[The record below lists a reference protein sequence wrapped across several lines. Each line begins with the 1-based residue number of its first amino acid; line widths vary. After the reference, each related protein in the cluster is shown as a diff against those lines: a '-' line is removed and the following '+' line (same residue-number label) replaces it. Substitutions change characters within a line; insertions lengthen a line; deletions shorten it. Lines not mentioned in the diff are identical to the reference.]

1 VPSAKDLLPLPQA
14 GEGRGEGAVLS
25 ISTSTTPHVIFSAGE
40 ASGDK
45 HAAAVFRAMRQRLPT
60 LRGSGMGGAAMR
72 DAGIELDVDSSHIGV
87 VGLGEV
93 LRHYGAIRRALSTM
107 QEAVCTQRPD
117 LLICVDYKEF
127 NLKLARH
134 AKACGI
140 KVLFYVSPQVWAW
153 RPGRV
158 KKYGAAIDMMAVIFP
173 FETKFYEAHNIPVRY
188 VGHPLA
194 GRVQASASRE
204 SLMREFGLNA
214 EHPVIGLLPGSRK
227 AEVQRLLPVMLHSA
241 ALLLQTQPDLQFI
254 LPQAATIPDDVLA
267 PLLAASAVPV
277 LRVHE
282 RSYDI
287 LACCDAALVA
297 SGTATLE
304 TALMGVPMA
313 VVYKVSPLTY
323 TLLKP
328 LIRIPDIAL
337 VNIVAERRVVQEF
350 VQNAAEP
357 HAIAQETQRLLH
369 DSDYRAQIKRDLAE
383 VQTRLGTADGVSN
396 MAQLACEMLPPV

>member
-1 VPSAKDLLPLPQA
+1 M
-14 GEGRGEGAVLS
+14 
-25 ISTSTTPHVIFSAGE
+25 FSAGE

-45 HAAAVFRAMRQRLPT
+45 HAAAVFRVMQARLPD
-60 LRGSGMGGAAMR
+60 LRGSGMGSATMR
-72 DAGIELDVDSSHIGV
+72 EAGIELNVDSSNIGV

-93 LRHYGAIRRALSTM
+93 LRHYGAIRRALKTM
-107 QEAVCTQRPD
+107 QHEVCTQRPD

-173 FETKFYEAHNIPVRY
+173 FETAFYDAHNIPVRY

-194 GRVQASASRE
+194 GRVQASAPRE
-204 SLMREFGLNA
+204 LLMQEFGFDPNR
-214 EHPVIGLLPGSRK
+214 PVIGLLPGSRK
-227 AEVQRLLPVMLHSA
+227 AEVQRLLPVMLQTA
-241 ALLLQTQPDLQFI
+241 TLLQQERPGLQFI
-254 LPQAATIPDDVLA
+254 LPQAATIHDDLIQ
-267 PLLAASAVPV
+267 PLLDAAPV
-277 LRVHE
+277 HVTRIHQ
-282 RSYDI
+282 RSYDV

-297 SGTATLE
+297 SGTATLDS
-304 TALMGVPMA
+304 ALMGIPMA
-313 VVYKVSPLTY
+313 VLYKVSPLTF

-328 LIRIPDIAL
+328 LIRIPNIAL

-350 VQNAAEP
+350 VQNAAQP
-357 HAIAQETQRLLH
+357 KAIAQEVRRMLVDAEYVKKMKQ
-369 DSDYRAQIKRDLAE
+369 DLAE
-383 VQTRLGTADGVSN
+383 VNERLGSGDGVAQ
-396 MAQLACEMLPPV
+396 MADLACSMIQKSDLDEI

>member
-1 VPSAKDLLPLPQA
+1 M
-14 GEGRGEGAVLS
+14 
-25 ISTSTTPHVIFSAGE
+25 FSAGE

-45 HAAAVFRAMRQRLPT
+45 HAAAVFRAMRERLPNLCGT
-60 LRGSGMGGAAMR
+60 GMGSRAMAE
-72 DAGIELDVDSSHIGV
+72 AGIELNVDSSGIGV

-93 LRHYGAIRRALSTM
+93 LRHYGAIRRALTTM
-107 QEAVCTQRPD
+107 QDAVCTQRPD

-173 FETKFYEAHNIPVRY
+173 FETRFYEAHNIPVRY
-188 VGHPLA
+188 VGHPLV
-194 GRVQASASRE
+194 GRVQASRARE
-204 SLMREFGLNA
+204 VLMQEFGLSA
-214 EHPVIGLLPGSRK
+214 AHPVIGLLPGSRK

-241 ALLLQTQPDLQFI
+241 ALLRQTQPELQFI
-254 LPQAATIPDDVLA
+254 LPQAATIPDELLD
-267 PLLAASAVPV
+267 PLLAASNVPV
-277 LRVHE
+277 RRVHE
-282 RSYDI
+282 RSYDV

-337 VNIVAERRVVQEF
+337 VNIVAERRIVQEF

-357 HAIAQETQRLLH
+357 QAIAHEMQRILR
-369 DSDYRAQIKRDLAE
+369 DADYAQKIKNDLAE
-383 VQTRLGTADGVSN
+383 VQTRLGTADGVN
-396 MAQLACEMLPPV
+396 TMAQLACEMLTPAE

>member
-1 VPSAKDLLPLPQA
+1 M
-14 GEGRGEGAVLS
+14 
-25 ISTSTTPHVIFSAGE
+25 FSAGE

-45 HAAAVFRAMRQRLPT
+45 HAAAVFRAMREHIPD
-60 LRGSGMGGAAMR
+60 LRGCGMGSAAMR
-72 DAGIELDVDSSHIGV
+72 AAGIDLTVDSSGIGV

-93 LRHYGAIRRALSTM
+93 LRHYGAIRRALTTM
-107 QEAVCTQRPD
+107 QQAVCTQRPD

-188 VGHPLA
+188 VGHPLV
-194 GRVQASASRE
+194 GRVRASAPRE
-204 SLMREFGLNA
+204 ALTREFGLSV

-227 AEVQRLLPVMLHSA
+227 AEVQRLLPVMLHTA
-241 ALLLQTQPDLQFI
+241 ALLLQSQPDLQFI
-254 LPQAATIPDDVLA
+254 LPQAATILDDLLD
-267 PLLAASAVPV
+267 PLLAASNVPV
-277 LRVHE
+277 RRVHE
-282 RSYDI
+282 RSYDV

-337 VNIVAERRVVQEF
+337 VNIVAERRIVQEF

-357 HAIAQETQRLLH
+357 QAIAHEMQRILR
-369 DSDYRAQIKRDLAE
+369 DADYRTQIRHDLTE
-383 VQTRLGTADGVSN
+383 VQTRLGTADGVN
-396 MAQLACEMLPPV
+396 TMAQLACEMLPQA

>member
-1 VPSAKDLLPLPQA
+1 MNT
-14 GEGRGEGAVLS
+14 S
-25 ISTSTTPHVIFSAGE
+25 IPPPTVMFSAGE

-45 HAAAVFRAMRQRLPT
+45 HAAAVFRAMCERLPG
-60 LRGSGMGGAAMR
+60 LRGTGMGSRAMR
-72 DAGIELDVDSSHIGV
+72 EAGIELVIDSGPIGV

-93 LRHYGAIRRALSTM
+93 LRHYGAIRHALNTM
-107 QEAVCTQRPD
+107 QDAVCTQRPD

-173 FETKFYEAHNIPVRY
+173 FETKFYDAHNIPVRY
-188 VGHPLA
+188 VGHPLV
-194 GRVQASASRE
+194 GRVQASKARDE
-204 SLMREFGLNA
+204 LMQEFGLDTA
-214 EHPVIGLLPGSRK
+214 HPVIGLLPGSRK
-227 AEVQRLLPVMLHSA
+227 AEVQRLLPVMLETAS
-241 ALLLQTQPDLQFI
+241 LLRKQNPGLQFT
-254 LPQAATIPDDVLA
+254 LPQAATIPDDVLD
-267 PLLAASAVPV
+267 PLLATSTVPV

-282 RSYDI
+282 RSYDA
-287 LACCDAALVA
+287 LACCNAAVVA

-357 HAIAQETQRLLH
+357 HALAAEMQRLLH
-369 DSDYRAQIKRDLAE
+369 DADYHAHIQHELAE
-383 VQTRLGTADGVSN
+383 VKARLGNANGVET
-396 MAQLACEMLPPV
+396 MAALSCEMLGKIQN

>member
-1 VPSAKDLLPLPQA
+1 M
-14 GEGRGEGAVLS
+14 
-25 ISTSTTPHVIFSAGE
+25 FSAGE

-45 HAAAVFRAMRQRLPT
+45 HAAAVFRAMRERLPNLCGT
-60 LRGSGMGGAAMR
+60 GMGSRAMAE
-72 DAGIELDVDSSHIGV
+72 AGIELNVDSSGIGV

-107 QEAVCTQRPD
+107 QDAVCTQRPD

-173 FETKFYEAHNIPVRY
+173 FETRFYEAHNIPVRY

-194 GRVQASASRE
+194 GRVQASRSRE
-204 SLMREFGLNA
+204 VLMQEFGLSATN
-214 EHPVIGLLPGSRK
+214 PVIGLLPGSRK

-241 ALLLQTQPDLQFI
+241 TLLRQTQPDLQFI
-254 LPQAATIPDDVLA
+254 LPQAATIPDELLD
-267 PLLAASAVPV
+267 PLLAASNVPV
-277 LRVHE
+277 RRVHE
-282 RSYDI
+282 RSYDV

-337 VNIVAERRVVQEF
+337 VNIVAERRIVQEF

-357 HAIAQETQRLLH
+357 QAIAHEMQRILH
-369 DSDYRAQIKRDLAE
+369 DADYAQKIKNDLAE
-383 VQTRLGTADGVSN
+383 VQTRLGTAEGVN
-396 MAQLACEMLPPV
+396 TMAQLACEMLTPAE

>member
-1 VPSAKDLLPLPQA
+1 M
-14 GEGRGEGAVLS
+14 
-25 ISTSTTPHVIFSAGE
+25 FSAGE

-45 HAAAVFRAMRQRLPT
+45 HAAAVFCAMREHNPN
-60 LRGSGMGGAAMR
+60 LRGTGMGSAAMR
-72 DAGIELDVDSSHIGV
+72 EAGIELSIDSSHIGV

-93 LRHYGAIRRALSTM
+93 LRHYGAIRHALKTM
-107 QEAVCTQRPD
+107 QHAVCTLRPD

-140 KVLFYVSPQVWAW
+140 KILFYVSPQVWAW

-173 FETKFYEAHNIPVRY
+173 FETKFYEAHHIPVRY

-194 GRVQASASRE
+194 GRVQASNTRDA
-204 SLMREFGLNA
+204 LMREFGLDPS
-214 EHPVIGLLPGSRK
+214 HPVIGLLPGSRK
-227 AEVQRLLPVMLHSA
+227 AEVQRLLPVMLQTA
-241 ALLLQTQPDLQFI
+241 ALLCDQNPNLQLI
-254 LPQAATIPDDVLA
+254 LPQASTIRDELLQPLLHNA
-267 PLLAASAVPV
+267 PLNIT
-277 LRVHE
+277 RVHG
-282 RSYDI
+282 RSYDV
-287 LACCDAALVA
+287 LACCDAAMVA

-313 VVYKVSPLTY
+313 VLYKVSPLTY
-323 TLLKP
+323 FLLKP

-350 VQNAAEP
+350 VQKAAQP
-357 HAIAQETQRLLH
+357 QAIALEMQRLLQ
-369 DSDYRAQIKRDLAE
+369 DNDYRTDIQHVLNAVK
-383 VQTRLGTADGVSN
+383 TRLGNADGVNN
-396 MAQLACEMLPPV
+396 MAQLACEMLKPAQAE

>member
-1 VPSAKDLLPLPQA
+1 M
-14 GEGRGEGAVLS
+14 
-25 ISTSTTPHVIFSAGE
+25 FSAGE

-45 HAAAVFRAMRQRLPT
+45 HAAAVFRAMRERLPNLCGT
-60 LRGSGMGGAAMR
+60 GMGSRAMA
-72 DAGIELDVDSSHIGV
+72 DAGIELNVDSSGIGV

-93 LRHYGAIRRALSTM
+93 LRHYGAIRRALTTM
-107 QEAVCTQRPD
+107 QDAVCTQRPD

-173 FETKFYEAHNIPVRY
+173 FETRFYEAHNIPVRY
-188 VGHPLA
+188 VGHPLV
-194 GRVQASASRE
+194 GRVQASRARE
-204 SLMREFGLNA
+204 VLMQEFGLSA
-214 EHPVIGLLPGSRK
+214 APPVIGLLPGSRK

-241 ALLLQTQPDLQFI
+241 ALLRQTQPDLQFI
-254 LPQAATIPDDVLA
+254 LPQAATIPDDLLD
-267 PLLAASAVPV
+267 PLLAASNVPV
-277 LRVHE
+277 RRVHQ
-282 RSYDI
+282 RSYDV

-337 VNIVAERRVVQEF
+337 VNIVAERRIVQEF

-357 HAIAQETQRLLH
+357 QAIAHEMQRILR
-369 DSDYRAQIKRDLAE
+369 DADYAQKIKNDLAE
-383 VQTRLGTADGVSN
+383 VQTRLGMADGVN
-396 MAQLACEMLPPV
+396 TMAQLACEMLTPAE

>member
-1 VPSAKDLLPLPQA
+1 M
-14 GEGRGEGAVLS
+14 
-25 ISTSTTPHVIFSAGE
+25 FSAGE

-45 HAAAVFRAMRQRLPT
+45 HAAAVFRAMRERLPNLCGT
-60 LRGSGMGGAAMR
+60 GMGSRAMAE
-72 DAGIELDVDSSHIGV
+72 AGIELNVDSSGIGV

-93 LRHYGAIRRALSTM
+93 LRHYGAIRRALTTM
-107 QEAVCTQRPD
+107 QDAVCTQRPD

-173 FETKFYEAHNIPVRY
+173 FETRFYEAHNIPVRY
-188 VGHPLA
+188 VGHPLV
-194 GRVQASASRE
+194 GRVQASRSRE
-204 SLMREFGLNA
+204 VLMQEFGLSA
-214 EHPVIGLLPGSRK
+214 THPVIGLLPGSRK

-241 ALLLQTQPDLQFI
+241 ALLRQTQPDLQFI
-254 LPQAATIPDDVLA
+254 LPQAATIPDDLLD
-267 PLLAASAVPV
+267 PLLAASNVPV
-277 LRVHE
+277 RRVHE
-282 RSYDI
+282 RSYDV

-337 VNIVAERRVVQEF
+337 VNIVAERRIVQEF

-357 HAIAQETQRLLH
+357 QAIALEMQRILR
-369 DSDYRAQIKRDLAE
+369 DADYRTQIRHDLTE
-383 VQTRLGTADGVSN
+383 VQTRLGTADGVN
-396 MAQLACEMLPPV
+396 TMAQLACEMLTGQDL

>member
-1 VPSAKDLLPLPQA
+1 M
-14 GEGRGEGAVLS
+14 
-25 ISTSTTPHVIFSAGE
+25 FSAGE

-45 HAAAVFRAMRQRLPT
+45 HAAAVFRAMRERLPNLCGT
-60 LRGSGMGGAAMR
+60 GMGSRAMAE
-72 DAGIELDVDSSHIGV
+72 AGIELNVDSSGIGV

-107 QEAVCTQRPD
+107 QDAVCTQRPD

-173 FETKFYEAHNIPVRY
+173 FETRFYEAHNIPVRY

-194 GRVQASASRE
+194 GRVQASRSRE
-204 SLMREFGLNA
+204 VLMQEFGLSA
-214 EHPVIGLLPGSRK
+214 THPVIGLLPGSRK

-241 ALLLQTQPDLQFI
+241 TLLRQTQPDLQFI
-254 LPQAATIPDDVLA
+254 LPQAATIPDELLD
-267 PLLAASAVPV
+267 PLLAASNVPV
-277 LRVHE
+277 RRVHE
-282 RSYDI
+282 RSYDV

-337 VNIVAERRVVQEF
+337 VNIVAERRIVQEF

-357 HAIAQETQRLLH
+357 QAIAHEMQRILH
-369 DSDYRAQIKRDLAE
+369 DADYAQKIKNDLAE
-383 VQTRLGTADGVSN
+383 VQTRLGTAEGVN
-396 MAQLACEMLPPV
+396 TMAQLACEMLTPAE

>member
-1 VPSAKDLLPLPQA
+1 M
-14 GEGRGEGAVLS
+14 
-25 ISTSTTPHVIFSAGE
+25 FSAGE

-45 HAAAVFRAMRQRLPT
+45 HAAAVFRAMRERLPG
-60 LRGSGMGGAAMR
+60 LRGSGMGSSAMR
-72 DAGIELDVDSSHIGV
+72 EAGIELTVDSSGIGV

-93 LRHYGAIRRALSTM
+93 LRHYGAIRRALTTM
-107 QEAVCTQRPD
+107 QHAVCTQRPD

-173 FETKFYEAHNIPVRY
+173 FETRFYEAHNIPVRY
-188 VGHPLA
+188 VGHPLV
-194 GRVQASASRE
+194 GRVQASAARE
-204 SLMREFGLNA
+204 VLMQEFGLNA

-227 AEVQRLLPVMLHSA
+227 AEVQRLLPVMLETA
-241 ALLLQTQPDLQFI
+241 TLLFKQNPSLQFI
-254 LPQAATIPDDVLA
+254 LPQAATIPAELIQ
-267 PLLAASAVPV
+267 PLLAAASIPV
-277 LRVHE
+277 TCIQE
-282 RSYDI
+282 RSYDV

-337 VNIVAERRVVQEF
+337 VNIVAEHRVVQEF
-350 VQNAAEP
+350 VQKAAEP
-357 HAIAQETQRLLH
+357 HALAQEMQRLLN
-369 DSDYRAQIKRDLAE
+369 DADYRAQIRHDLAE
-383 VQTRLGTADGVSN
+383 VQTRLGTADGVN
-396 MAQLACEMLPPV
+396 TMAQLACDMLNPDLIQHD

>member
-1 VPSAKDLLPLPQA
+1 M
-14 GEGRGEGAVLS
+14 
-25 ISTSTTPHVIFSAGE
+25 FSAGE

-45 HAAAVFRAMRQRLPT
+45 HAAAVFLAMQAHLPG
-60 LRGSGMGGAAMR
+60 LRGTGMGSAAMR
-72 DAGIELDVDSSHIGV
+72 EAGIELNVDSSNIGV

-93 LRHYGAIRRALSTM
+93 LRHYGAIRRALKVM
-107 QEAVCTQRPD
+107 QHAVCTQRPD

-134 AKACGI
+134 AKSCGI

-173 FETKFYEAHNIPVRY
+173 FETAFYDAHNIPVRY

-194 GRVQASASRE
+194 GRVHASAPRDV
-204 SLMREFGLNA
+204 LMHQFGLDPSR
-214 EHPVIGLLPGSRK
+214 PVLGLLPGSRK
-227 AEVQRLLPVMLHSA
+227 AEVQRLLPVMLQTA
-241 ALLLQTQPDLQFI
+241 ALLQQERPGLQFI
-254 LPQAATIPDDVLA
+254 LPQAATIHDELIQ
-267 PLLAASAVPV
+267 PLLDAAPV
-277 LRVHE
+277 HVTRVLQ
-282 RSYDI
+282 RSYDV

-304 TALMGVPMA
+304 TALMSIPMA
-313 VVYKVSPLTY
+313 VLYKVSPLTY

-328 LIRIPDIAL
+328 LIRIPNIAL

-350 VQNAAEP
+350 VQNAAQP
-357 HAIAQETQRLLH
+357 QAIAQETLRLL
-369 DSDYRAQIKRDLAE
+369 DDAEYAENMKRDLAE
-383 VQTRLGTADGVSN
+383 VKERLGSGDGVAQ
-396 MAQLACEMLPPV
+396 MADLACSLIRSRRTGSGAACKLLHQEF

>member
-1 VPSAKDLLPLPQA
+1 V
-14 GEGRGEGAVLS
+14 
-25 ISTSTTPHVIFSAGE
+25 
-40 ASGDK
+40 
-45 HAAAVFRAMRQRLPT
+45 
-60 LRGSGMGGAAMR
+60 
-72 DAGIELDVDSSHIGV
+72 
-87 VGLGEV
+87 
-93 LRHYGAIRRALSTM
+93 
-107 QEAVCTQRPD
+107 
-117 LLICVDYKEF
+117 
-127 NLKLARH
+127 
-134 AKACGI
+134 
-140 KVLFYVSPQVWAW
+140 
-153 RPGRV
+153 
-158 KKYGAAIDMMAVIFP
+158 
-173 FETKFYEAHNIPVRY
+173 
-188 VGHPLA
+188 
-194 GRVQASASRE
+194 
-204 SLMREFGLNA
+204 
-214 EHPVIGLLPGSRK
+214 
-227 AEVQRLLPVMLHSA
+227 HSA

-337 VNIVAERRVVQEF
+337 VNIVAGHRIVQEF

-357 HAIAQETQRLLH
+357 HALAAEVQRLLH
-369 DSDYRAQIKRDLAE
+369 DADYHTHIQHELAE
-383 VQTRLGTADGVSN
+383 VKARLGNANGVEN
-396 MAQLACEMLPPV
+396 MAALSCEMLGKIQN

>member
-1 VPSAKDLLPLPQA
+1 
-14 GEGRGEGAVLS
+14 
-25 ISTSTTPHVIFSAGE
+25 
-40 ASGDK
+40 
-45 HAAAVFRAMRQRLPT
+45 
-60 LRGSGMGGAAMR
+60 
-72 DAGIELDVDSSHIGV
+72 
-87 VGLGEV
+87 
-93 LRHYGAIRRALSTM
+93 
-107 QEAVCTQRPD
+107 
-117 LLICVDYKEF
+117 LICVDYKEF

-140 KVLFYVSPQVWAW
+140 KVLFYVSPQIWAW

-188 VGHPLA
+188 VGHPLV

-204 SLMREFGLNA
+204 SLMQEFGLNA
-214 EHPVIGLLPGSRK
+214 ERPVIGLLPGSRK
-227 AEVQRLLPVMLHSA
+227 AEVQRLLPVMLQTA
-241 ALLLQTQPDLQFI
+241 ALLLQNQPDLQFI
-254 LPQAATIPDDVLA
+254 LPQAATIPDDVLT
-267 PLLAASAVPV
+267 PLLVASNVPV
-277 LRVHE
+277 LHVHE
-282 RSYDI
+282 RSYDV
-287 LACCDAALVA
+287 LDCCNVALVA

-313 VVYKVSPLTY
+313 VVYKVSPFTY

-357 HAIAQETQRLLH
+357 QVIAHEMQRLLR
-369 DSDYRAQIKRDLAE
+369 DTNYAQQIKLDLAE
-383 VQTRLGTADGVSN
+383 VQKRLGTADGVN
-396 MAQLACEMLPPV
+396 TMAQLACEMLTHPEITGDSHAYTGYQ

>member
-1 VPSAKDLLPLPQA
+1 M
-14 GEGRGEGAVLS
+14 
-25 ISTSTTPHVIFSAGE
+25 FSAGE

-45 HAAAVFRAMRQRLPT
+45 HAAAVFRAMRERNPN
-60 LRGSGMGGAAMR
+60 LRGTGMGSAAML
-72 DAGIELDVDSSHIGV
+72 DAGIEIIVDSSNIGV

-93 LRHYGAIRRALSTM
+93 LRHYGTIRRALGDM
-107 QEAVCTQRPD
+107 QQAVCNQRPD

-194 GRVQASASRE
+194 GRVQASNTRDA
-204 SLMREFGLNA
+204 LMREFGLDPT
-214 EHPVIGLLPGSRK
+214 HPVIGLLPGSRK
-227 AEVQRLLPVMLHSA
+227 AEVQRLLPVMLQAA
-241 ALLLQTQPDLQFI
+241 ALLRDQNPKLQFI
-254 LPQAATIPDDVLA
+254 LPQASTISDELLQ
-267 PLLAASAVPV
+267 PLLHNASVNIT
-277 LRVHE
+277 RVHG
-282 RSYDI
+282 RSYDV
-287 LACCDAALVA
+287 LACCDAAMVA

-313 VVYKVSPLTY
+313 VLYKVSPLTY

-328 LIRIPDIAL
+328 LIRIPNIAL

-350 VQNAAEP
+350 VQKAAQPQSLANEIRRILDDHTYRQTMQ
-357 HAIAQETQRLLH
+357 HAL
-369 DSDYRAQIKRDLAE
+369 DE
-383 VQTRLGTADGVSN
+383 VKTRLGAADGVRS
-396 MAQLACEMLPPV
+396 MAELACEMLNHGATA

>member
-1 VPSAKDLLPLPQA
+1 M
-14 GEGRGEGAVLS
+14 
-25 ISTSTTPHVIFSAGE
+25 FSAGE

-45 HAAAVFRAMRQRLPT
+45 HAAAVFRAMRERLPNLCGT
-60 LRGSGMGGAAMR
+60 GMGSRAMAE
-72 DAGIELDVDSSHIGV
+72 AGIELNVDSSGIGV

-93 LRHYGAIRRALSTM
+93 LRHYGAIRRALTTM
-107 QEAVCTQRPD
+107 QDAVCTQRPD

-173 FETKFYEAHNIPVRY
+173 FETRFYEAHNIPVRY
-188 VGHPLA
+188 VGRPLV
-194 GRVQASASRE
+194 GRVQASRSRE
-204 SLMREFGLNA
+204 VLMQEFGLSA
-214 EHPVIGLLPGSRK
+214 THPVIGLLPGSRK

-241 ALLLQTQPDLQFI
+241 ALLRQTQPDLQFI
-254 LPQAATIPDDVLA
+254 LPQAATIPDDLLD
-267 PLLAASAVPV
+267 PLLAASNVPV
-277 LRVHE
+277 RRVHE
-282 RSYDI
+282 RSYDV

-337 VNIVAERRVVQEF
+337 VNIVAERRIVQEF

-357 HAIAQETQRLLH
+357 QAIALEMQRILR
-369 DSDYRAQIKRDLAE
+369 DADYRTQIRHDLTE
-383 VQTRLGTADGVSN
+383 VQTRLGTADGVN
-396 MAQLACEMLPPV
+396 TMAQLACEMLTGQDL